1 MIRTILDKVYADG
14 LRFIDGFCN
23 SMDIKPT
30 TGIVTGSRLIEVDSG
45 NVEFRFDEVSK
56 RWVPKQGGLKESNV
70 GMALV
75 GFAKV
80 G

>member
-23 SMDIKPT
+23 SGDIKPT
-30 TGIVTGSRLIEVDSG
+30 VGIVTGSRLIEVDSG

-56 RWVPKQGGLKESNV
+56 RWVPKQGFTESNV

-75 GFAKV
+75 DFAKV